1 MTEPRAALAAIG
13 QLVDSEI
20 DIGNAALQLARVDA
34 PDANWQAAARHLSD
48 LAQSAVKRA
57 AVLETDDLAARAA
70 MLADLLAGQFGYVG
84 DVDTY
89 DDPANANLI
98 RVIERR
104 RGLPVAL
111 GVIWLHVA
119 RAAGWGSH
127 GVDFPAHFL
136 VALEGH
142 KAQVVVDVFNGGQ
155 VMSARELR
163 ALLKRVEGEKAE
175 LRPGLLQPMSTR
187 RVLLR
192 LRNNIMTRRLEAG
205 DLRGGLRCIE
215 DMLLIAPEQAEL
227 WRQAGIM
234 NQRLEQVAAARD
246 CYQRFLDL
254 VPEGPVA
261 SSVRAQLDILKS
273 MLN

>member
-1 MTEPRAALAAIG
+1 MIEPRVALTAIG
-13 QLVDSEI
+13 QLTDAEI

-34 PDANWQAAARHLSD
+34 PDADWQRAARHLSD
-48 LAQSAVKRA
+48 VAQSAVKRA
-57 AVLETDDLAARAA
+57 LAIEKEDLSARAA
-70 MLADLLAGQFGYVG
+70 ALADLLANEFGYVG
-84 DVDTY
+84 DLETY

-98 RVIERR
+98 RVTERR

-111 GVIWLHVA
+111 GVLWLHAA

-142 KAQVVVDVFNGGQ
+142 KTQVVLDVFNGGQ

-192 LRNNIMTRRLEAG
+192 LQNNIMTRRLDAG
-205 DLRGGLRCIE
+205 DLRGGLRCTE
-215 DMLLIAPEQAEL
+215 DMLLIAPDQSEL
-227 WRQAGIM
+227 WRQAGAM
-234 NQRLEQVAAARD
+234 NHKLEQVAAARV

-254 VPEGPVA
+254 VPDGSAA
-261 SSVRAQLDILKS
+261 SDVRAQLEILKS

>member
-1 MTEPRAALAAIG
+1 MTEPRAALTAIG
-13 QLVDSEI
+13 QLADAEI
-20 DIGNAALQLARVDA
+20 DIGNAALQLARVDVPEA
-34 PDANWQAAARHLSD
+34 DWTSAAQHLSD
-48 LAQSAVKRA
+48 LAKGAVQRASMMDREDLPGRA
-57 AVLETDDLAARAA
+57 AA
-70 MLADLLAGQFGYVG
+70 LADLLAGEFGYVG
-84 DVDTY
+84 DTETY

-111 GVIWLHVA
+111 GVLWLHAA
-119 RAAGWGSH
+119 RSAGWGSH

-136 VALEGH
+136 IALEGQ
-142 KAQVVVDVFNGGQ
+142 KTQVVVDAFNAGQ
-155 VMSARELR
+155 VMSAKDLR

-192 LRNNIMTRRLEAG
+192 LQNNIMTRRLEAG
-205 DLRGGLRCIE
+205 DLRGGLRCTE
-215 DMLLIAPEQAEL
+215 DMLLIAPDQSEL

-246 CYQRFLDL
+246 CYLRFLDL
-254 VPEGPVA
+254 VPEGLA
-261 SSVRAQLDILKS
+261 ADRVRVQLDILKS

>member
-1 MTEPRAALAAIG
+1 MSDPREALKAIG
-13 QLVDSEI
+13 QLTDAEI

-48 LAQSAVKRA
+48 LAQGAVKRA
-57 AVLETDDLAARAA
+57 VLMDREDLPGRAA
-70 MLADLLAGQFGYVG
+70 ALAGLLADECGYTG
-84 DVDTY
+84 DLETY

-98 RVIERR
+98 RVTERR

-111 GVIWLHVA
+111 GVIWLHAA

-142 KAQVVVDVFNGGQ
+142 KTQVVVDVFNGGQ

-163 ALLKRVEGEKAE
+163 VLLKRVEGEKAE

-192 LRNNIMTRRLEAG
+192 LQNNIMTRRLEAG
-205 DLRGGLRCIE
+205 DLRGGLRCTE
-215 DMLLIAPEQAEL
+215 DMLLIAPDQAEL

-234 NQRLEQVAAARD
+234 NQRLEQVSAARD
-246 CYQRFLDL
+246 CYQRFLEL
-254 VPEGPVA
+254 VPEGAVA
-261 SSVRAQLDILKS
+261 NGVRVQLDILKS